1 MKIKIIQLLFGL
13 VLFGWQKND
22 IDVYN
27 GSDTNLAKLNGK
39 WIVVNYWADWCPPC
53 IKEIPELSNFAAN
66 NPHVYVLGYN
76 FDRLAGEELTKQLKK
91 FKHNYPALLSN
102 PLDIW
107 GIEPPS
113 TLPATY
119 FINSEGDVLFE
130 SRKPIDE
137 KSISD
142 LLQSLQETF

>member
-1 MKIKIIQLLFGL
+1 ML
-13 VLFGWQKND
+13 
-22 IDVYN
+22 
-27 GSDTNLAKLNGK
+27 
-39 WIVVNYWADWCPPC
+39 NYWADWCPPC

-102 PLDIW
+102 PFDIW